1 MGRRVRAVQAKGTA
15 GLNELAL
22 AAGDLA
28 PGCYVVVLT
37 AGNARARTTF
47 VVTR

>member
-1 MGRRVRAVQAKGTA
+1 MGRRVRAFNANGVA
-15 GLNELAL
+15 GSNELAL

-28 PGCYVVVLT
+28 PGCYVAVVA
-37 AGNARARTTF
+37 AGGARARTTF